1 MSDIRSDNAVA
12 TARAWNQGA
21 IAGLD
26 DAMTRRLVASTVYTE
41 SNGGDLAI
49 TNAQGYVGRYQAGA
63 GWLADAGL
71 IDRERYDRA
80 LRDSGHSSEWNWAVS
95 GGMTRFLQDPANW
108 NDGLSLER
116 YVASAD
122 LQDAAFKRVS
132 DEAYRQALRS
142 GVLHEGDSPEH
153 VAGILKARHIAGPG
167 GAAQVVQGRSVAD
180 ANGTSNAAYYN
191 DIAINQDRLDA
202 RLGLDPAR
210 ERSVLIRGALADGRL
225 ELDERGEGVRQL
237 QESLQAR
244 GYAVGTP
251 DGQFGPTTQA
261 RVRDYQRDNGLPQTG
276 VADAA
281 MLEALGVGRHIH
293 AMPDRALDDGRLQR
307 GEMGDSVRLLQQ
319 ALADQGQQ
327 LQIDGDFGRGTQ
339 EALRRFQQGA
349 GLEATGIADRTTL
362 ERLELDDLLAEHAAR
377 REAEAARAQGAPAQ
391 GAAPVQSPQA
401 PIQTTTDGTTARD
414 ATPQAVREPA
424 QDATA
429 TTPGIA
435 LERAYA
441 LTREY
446 DHVTYKMG
454 GRHPEQGQVDCSGW
468 VVTLVNASIDE
479 VNGQAG
485 RTVIPRQDR
494 LALMEDYAARIV
506 EKVERRSGVMIEGR
520 DVTADVL
527 REGMIIGED
536 NGRKGWDA
544 GRYRGIDHIVMV
556 VRDPTDGTLKISQSR
571 SGEGV
576 ELVPLERYLERKH
589 ARGTEL
595 YATDPLAQARE
606 LLQDRGEARAPSA
619 SREAATGSPTP
630 DLLRERDRGEA
641 VRSLQ
646 DDLNRLGVRDAE
658 GKPLETDGRFGPRTA
673 QAVEAFQRANGL
685 DIDGIVGPDTRQ
697 ALERAQQET
706 RAQDADTRRP
716 AAEAPERSG
725 LDAMMEAAKRG
736 DLAALRAA
744 MTDFAGSPQGREWL
758 QQGEARCPPQP
769 ERQADAARTES
780 RPPPQEDLVR

>member
-1 MSDIRSDNAVA
+1 MSDTRSDNAVA

-26 DAMTRRLVASTVYTE
+26 EAMTRRLVASTVYTE

-71 IDRERYDRA
+71 VNRERYDQA
-80 LRDSGHSSEWNWAVS
+80 LRDSGHGSEWNWAVS
-95 GGMTRFLQDPANW
+95 GGMTRFLQNPANW
-108 NDGLSLER
+108 NDGHSLER

-167 GAAQVVQGRSVAD
+167 GAAQVIQGRSVAD
-180 ANGTSNAAYYN
+180 ANGTSNASYYN

-210 ERSVLIRGALADGRL
+210 ERSVLVRGALADGRL

-251 DGQFGPTTQA
+251 DGQFGPNTQG

-281 MLEALGVGRHIH
+281 MLQSLGVGRHIH

-307 GEMGDSVRLLQQ
+307 GEMGDSVRRLQQ

-327 LQIDGDFGRGTQ
+327 LQVDGDFGRGTQ
-339 EALRRFQQGA
+339 DALRRFQERA
-349 GLEATGIADRTTL
+349 GLEATGVADRTTL
-362 ERLELDDLLAEHAAR
+362 QRLELDHLLTEHAAR
-377 REAEAARAQGAPAQ
+377 REAEAARAQGTPAQ
-391 GAAPVQSPQA
+391 DAAQVQNAQA
-401 PIQTTTDGTTARD
+401 PIQTPTGGTPAQD
-414 ATPQAVREPA
+414 ATPQTVREPA
-424 QDATA
+424 QAA
-429 TTPGIA
+429 TPGIA
-435 LERAYA
+435 LERAYE
-441 LTREY
+441 LTRQY
-446 DHVTYKMG
+446 DHVGYEMG
-454 GRHPEQGQVDCSGW
+454 KRHPEQGKVDCSAW

-494 LALMEDYAARIV
+494 LALQEDYAARII
-506 EKVERRSGVMIEGR
+506 EKVEQRSGVMIQGR

-536 NGRKGWDA
+536 NGQKSWDA
-544 GRYRGIDHIVMV
+544 GRHRGIDHIVMV
-556 VRDPTDGTLKISQSR
+556 VRDPTDGALKISQSR

-576 ELVPLERYLERKH
+576 ELIPLERYLERKQ
-589 ARGTEL
+589 ARGAQL

-606 LLQDRGEARAPSA
+606 LLQDRGDARAPAA
-619 SREAATGSPTP
+619 SRDASTQSRQPAT
-630 DLLRERDRGEA
+630 LREDDRGEA
-641 VRSLQ
+641 VRGLQ
-646 DDLNRLGVRDAE
+646 ESLNRLGVRDAE
-658 GKPLETDGRFGPRTA
+658 GKPLETDGRFGPNTRH
-673 QAVEAFQRANGL
+673 AVEAFQRANGL
-685 DIDGIVGPDTRQ
+685 EVDGIVGPDTRK

-706 RAQDADTRRP
+706 RQQGAGAQQP
-716 AAEAPERSG
+716 AADATERKG
-725 LDAMMEAAKRG
+725 LEAMMDAAKRG
-736 DLAALRAA
+736 DLAAMRAA
-744 MTDFAGSPQGREWL
+744 VTDFAASPQGREWL
-758 QQGEARCPPQP
+758 QQGEARCQPQS
-769 ERQADAARTES
+769 ERQTDTTRTES
-780 RPPPQEDLVR
+780 RPQQQEDLAR

>member
-71 IDRERYDRA
+71 VDRERYDRA

-108 NDGLSLER
+108 NDGHSLER

-132 DEAYRQALRS
+132 DAAYRQALGS

-153 VAGILKARHIAGPG
+153 IAGILKARHIAGPG
-167 GAAQVVQGRSVAD
+167 GAAQVIQGRSVSD
-180 ANGTSNAAYYN
+180 ANGTSNASYYN
-191 DIAINQDRLDA
+191 DIAIDQDRLDA

-251 DGQFGPTTQA
+251 DGQFGPNTQA
-261 RVRDYQRDNGLPQTG
+261 RVRDYQRDQGLPQTG

-281 MLEALGVGRHIH
+281 MLESLGVGRHIH

-307 GEMGDSVRLLQQ
+307 GEMGDSVRRLQQ
-319 ALADQGQQ
+319 ALADQGQP
-327 LQIDGDFGRGTQ
+327 LQVDGDFGRGTQ
-339 EALRRFQQGA
+339 DALRRFQERA
-349 GLEATGIADRTTL
+349 GLEATGVADRTTL
-362 ERLELDDLLAEHAAR
+362 QRLELDHLLTEHAAR
-377 REAEAARAQGAPAQ
+377 REAEAARAQATPAQEAAPVRDAQPQLQTPAGGAPAQ
-391 GAAPVQSPQA
+391 DAVPQA
-401 PIQTTTDGTTARD
+401 A
-414 ATPQAVREPA
+414 REPA
-424 QDATA
+424 QAA
-429 TTPGIA
+429 TPGIA
-435 LERAYA
+435 LERAYE
-441 LTREY
+441 LTRQY
-446 DHVTYKMG
+446 DHVRYGFGAK
-454 GRHPEQGQVDCSGW
+454 HPERGEVDCSGW
-468 VVTLVNASIDE
+468 VATLLNASMDE
-479 VNGQAG
+479 INGQAG
-485 RTVIPRQDR
+485 RTVFPRSERYSLGFDH
-494 LALMEDYAARIV
+494 AAGIV
-506 EKVERRSGVMIEGR
+506 EKAEQRSGVSIQGR
-520 DVTADVL
+520 DVTPDVL

-544 GRYRGIDHIVMV
+544 GRHRDIDHIVMV
-556 VRDPTDGTLKISQSR
+556 VRDPTDGALKISQSR

-576 ELVPLERYLERKH
+576 ELIPVERYLERKQ
-589 ARGTEL
+589 ARGAQL

-606 LLQDRGEARAPSA
+606 LLLDRGEARTPAARDASA
-619 SREAATGSPTP
+619 GSRQPGP
-630 DLLRERDRGEA
+630 LREDDRGDA
-641 VRSLQ
+641 VRGLQ
-646 DDLNRLGVRDAE
+646 ESLNRLGVRDAE

-685 DIDGIVGPDTRQ
+685 EVDGVVGPDTRK

-706 RAQDADTRRP
+706 RQQDAGARQP
-716 AAEAPERSG
+716 AAGAPERSG
-725 LDAMMEAAKRG
+725 LEAMMEAARRG
-736 DLAALRAA
+736 DLTAMRAA
-744 MTDFAGSPQGREWL
+744 VTSFAASPQGREWL
-758 QQGEARCPPQP
+758 QQGEARCPAQP
-769 ERQADAARTES
+769 ERQADAAQAEP
-780 RPPPQEDLVR
+780 RPQRQEDLAR